1 MEKFVHNKCVMC
13 PYSVGSVWHAPVAPE
28 GVFCGRRFRWRC
40 GSEVGFDERDGDS
53 IGRGEVP
60 ILVLEMMS
68 DALLCFPNLG
78 MTCFRFYKE
87 DGRWLPP

>member
-1 MEKFVHNKCVMC
+1 MYCTKEMEKFVHNKCVMC

-53 IGRGEVP
+53 IGREEVP
-60 ILVLEMMS
+60 IL
-68 DALLCFPNLG
+68 ALQIKADGFTLQS
-78 MTCFRFYKE
+78 TYIFRFQ
-87 DGRWLPP
+87 R